1 MTPKAIIE
9 QAIAEY
15 GRPYWVATVPMSVRQ
30 SLSSGEIE
38 QILTSA
44 SSNPDIIK
52 SEDILIK
59 TMFQWCT
66 NNLFAHITH
75 HDLAA
80 ILGTTSMQART
91 FINKNPERF
100 RKLQR
105 GCWEVRDPQSDK
117 KIKQ

>member
-1 MTPKAIIE
+1 MTPQAIIE

-15 GRPYWVATVPMSVRQ
+15 GRPYWVAAVPMSVRQ
-30 SLSSGEIE
+30 SLPSGEIE

-52 SEDILIK
+52 SEDILTKI
-59 TMFQWCT
+59 MFEWCA
-66 NNLFAHITH
+66 NNLFVQVTH
-75 HDLAA
+75 HDLAVA
-80 ILGTTSMQART
+80 LGITSTQARG
-91 FINKNPERF
+91 FINRNPERF

-117 KIKQ
+117 KIK